1 MQLNATALQQLYS
14 DWNRWRGERKFP
26 ARDDLDPLQLKY
38 MLGNLWVFDVSYNPL
53 HFKVRIHASVRA
65 ERMGFDLTGK
75 SLDELPDVEYR
86 EQMRSDLIEVLKTR
100 GPYSRLVEPL
110 SLMKAFGRVE
120 VLVLPF
126 SSDGQ
131 TIDMLAAGTH
141 LVIPVRLSSQ
151 PLARRE
157 TA

>member
-1 MQLNATALQQLYS
+1 MQLNTPALRQLYE
-14 DWNRWRGERKFP
+14 DWNCWRGERKFP
-26 ARDDLDPLQLKY
+26 AREDLDPLQLKY
-38 MLGNLWVFDVSYNPL
+38 MLGNLWVFAVSYNPL
-53 HFKVRIHASVRA
+53 RFLVRIHASARA

-75 SLDELPDVEYR
+75 SLDELPDDEYR
-86 EQMRSDLIEVLKTR
+86 EYMRANLIEVLKR
-100 GPYSRLVEPL
+100 RAPYSEIVDPANLV
-110 SLMKAFGRVE
+110 KAFGRVE

-141 LVIPVRLSSQ
+141 LVIP
-151 PLARRE
+151 ARVSPRAAAQRD